1 MEKMLFIGGP
11 MHGQEH
17 EVRNPS
23 LGVEFAQPRLRMSLM
38 EEMDRTSTDDYFQ
51 GYGRYSVRKMGMR
64 EGGVIYQREVM
75 VRDGMEDTRA
85 MIELRELLIN
95 QWLKREALT

>member
-11 MHGQEH
+11 YHGQQLETNGQRVTFMAPH
-17 EVRNPS
+17 VHQFS
-23 LGVEFAQPRLRMSLM
+23 IS
-38 EEMDRTSTDDYFQ
+38 EEADVTLIDDYQ
-51 GYGRYSVRKMGMR
+51 RGYGYYSVRPLGTR

-75 VRDGMEDTRA
+75 VREGMEDTRA